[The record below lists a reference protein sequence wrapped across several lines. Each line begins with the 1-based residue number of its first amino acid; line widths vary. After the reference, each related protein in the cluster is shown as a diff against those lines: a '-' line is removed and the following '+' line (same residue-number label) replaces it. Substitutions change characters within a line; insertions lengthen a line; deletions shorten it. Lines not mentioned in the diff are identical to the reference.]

1 MNWLKNI
8 SNFIKD
14 NLIGSLFFLLV
25 WSQLYVIF
33 VYVISLYVQINDLLW
48 QFLLSC
54 TKCPFP
60 FKKRKRKKKTDFQ
73 MNVKTFVF

>member
-33 VYVISLYVQINDLLW
+33 VYVISLYVQINDLL
-48 QFLLSC
+48 
-54 TKCPFP
+54 TVP
-60 FKKRKRKKKTDFQ
+60 FKLYQVPFSL
-73 MNVKTFVF
+73 